1 MEIDVKKIKI
11 IMARRKMSNKALAE
25 RMGISQQNIGVWFRK
40 KTVLPETAGKIAAA
54 LEVDV
59 TEILADSNF

>member
-1 MEIDVKKIKI
+1 MEIDVRKIKI

-25 RMGISQQNIGVWFRK
+25 RMGISQQNIGDWFRK
-40 KTVLPETAGKIAAA
+40 KTVLPETAGKIAEA

>member
-1 MEIDVKKIKI
+1 MEIDVRKIKI

-40 KTVLPETAGKIAAA
+40 KTGLPETAGKIAEA

>member
-1 MEIDVKKIKI
+1 MEIDVRKIKI

-40 KTVLPETAGKIAAA
+40 KTVLPETAGKIVEA